1 MRVVL
6 IRHAHSQANL
16 AGVLSGRRP
25 NVHLSKEGIEQ
36 SKDLARR
43 LGDFVPHQ
51 IRISPMERC
60 LETITP
66 WLIQSS
72 ESKAKRPKPIVDQ
85 GLTEVDYGDWSGK
98 KLSVLSRHK
107 LWSVVQ
113 NTPSQM
119 YFPKGEGILEMQTR
133 ALQSIHKSIDRKAKA
148 PLVIVSHGDVIKSI
162 VAASL
167 GMHIDEFQ
175 RIIIDPSSISVI
187 DFSLTKPRVLL
198 LNDNRA
204 VVTDL
209 LIGKKRATNLLGGG
223 GGK

>member
-25 NVHLSKEGIEQ
+25 NVHLSKEGMEQ
-36 SKDLARR
+36 AKDLARR
-43 LGDFVPHQ
+43 LGDFTPHE

-66 WLIQSS
+66 WLNQKSD
-72 ESKAKRPKPIVDQ
+72 SKAIKRKPVIDH

-98 KLSVLSRHK
+98 KLSVLSRNK
-107 LWSVVQ
+107 LWTVVQ

-133 ALQSIHKSIDRKAKA
+133 ALQSIHSSIDKKAKA

-187 DFSLTKPRVLL
+187 DFSLVKPRVLL

-209 LIGKKRATNLLGGG
+209 LIAKKRATNLLGGG

>member
-1 MRVVL
+1 M

-25 NVHLSKEGIEQ
+25 NIHLSKDGIEQ
-36 SKDLARR
+36 AKDLARR
-43 LGDFVPHQ
+43 LGDFKPYE

-60 LETITP
+60 LETISP
-66 WLIQSS
+66 WLDKSS
-72 ESKAKRPKPIVDQ
+72 DSKANRPKPIIDH

-98 KLSVLSRHK
+98 KLSVLSRNK

-119 YFPKGEGILEMQTR
+119 YFPKGEGILEMQSR
-133 ALQSIHKSIDRKAKA
+133 ALQSIHNSIDRKAKA

-175 RIIIDPSSISVI
+175 RIIIDPASISII
-187 DFSLTKPRVLL
+187 DFSLAKPRVLL

-209 LIGKKRATNLLGGG
+209 LIAKKRSANLLGGG

>member
-36 SKDLARR
+36 AKDLARR
-43 LGDFVPHQ
+43 LGDFTPHE

-66 WLIQSS
+66 WLNQKSD
-72 ESKAKRPKPIVDQ
+72 SKAFKQKPVIDH
-85 GLTEVDYGDWSGK
+85 GLTEVDYGVWSGK
-98 KLSVLSRHK
+98 KLSVLSRNK
-107 LWSVVQ
+107 LWTVVQ

-133 ALQSIHKSIDRKAKA
+133 ALQSIHSSIDKKAKA

-187 DFSLTKPRVLL
+187 DFSLVKPRVLL

-209 LIGKKRATNLLGGG
+209 LTAKKRATNLLGGG

>member
-16 AGVLSGRRP
+16 TGVLSGRRP

-36 SKDLARR
+36 ARDLARR
-43 LGDFVPHQ
+43 LGDFIPHQ

-60 LETITP
+60 LETILP
-66 WLIQSS
+66 WISTNKGLKTNRVQ
-72 ESKAKRPKPIVDQ
+72 PIIDH

-98 KLSVLSRHK
+98 KLSVLSKNK

-119 YFPKGEGILEMQTR
+119 YFPKGEGILEMQSR
-133 ALQSIHKSIDRKAKA
+133 ALQSIHSSIDRKAKT

-162 VAASL
+162 VADCL

-175 RIIIDPSSISVI
+175 RIIIDPASVSII
-187 DFSLTKPRVLL
+187 DFSQAKPRVLL

-209 LIGKKRATNLLGGG
+209 LVGKNRSTNLLGGG
-223 GGK
+223 SGK

>member
-36 SKDLARR
+36 SKELARR
-43 LGDFVPHQ
+43 LGDFLPHQ

-60 LETITP
+60 LETISP
-66 WLIQSS
+66 WLNKNDSS
-72 ESKAKRPKPIVDQ
+72 KTIRPKPIIDH

-98 KLSVLSRHK
+98 KLSVLSRNK

-133 ALQSIHKSIDRKAKA
+133 ALESIHKSIDKKAKA

-162 VAASL
+162 VAACL

-175 RIIIDPSSISVI
+175 RIIIDPASISIV
-187 DFSLTKPRVLL
+187 DFSLAKPRVLL

-209 LIGKKRATNLLGGG
+209 LIAKKRPANLLGGG
-223 GGK
+223 AGK

>member
-36 SKDLARR
+36 ARDLARR

-60 LETITP
+60 LETILP
-66 WLIQSS
+66 WIGVIKSL
-72 ESKAKRPKPIVDQ
+72 ETKRVKPIIDH

-98 KLSVLSRHK
+98 KLSVLSRNK
-107 LWSVVQ
+107 LWPVVQ

-119 YFPKGEGILEMQTR
+119 YFPRGEGILEMQSR
-133 ALQSIHKSIDRKAKA
+133 ALQSIHNSLDRKAKN

-162 VAASL
+162 VASSL

-175 RIIIDPSSISVI
+175 RIIIDPASVSVI
-187 DFSLTKPRVLL
+187 DFSQTKPRVLL

-209 LIGKKRATNLLGGG
+209 LVEKKRSTNLLGGG
-223 GGK
+223 SGK

>member
-25 NVHLSKEGIEQ
+25 NVHLSKDGIEQ
-36 SKDLARR
+36 AKDLARR
-43 LGDFVPHQ
+43 LGDFKPHE

-60 LETITP
+60 LETISP
-66 WLIQSS
+66 WLDKNNGL
-72 ESKAKRPKPIVDQ
+72 KANIPKPIIDH

-98 KLSVLSRHK
+98 KLSVLSRNK

-133 ALQSIHKSIDRKAKA
+133 ALQSIHNSIDRKAKA

-162 VAASL
+162 VAACL

-175 RIIIDPSSISVI
+175 RIIIDPSSISII
-187 DFSLTKPRVLL
+187 DFSLAKPRVLL
-198 LNDNRA
+198 LNDSRS

-209 LIGKKRATNLLGGG
+209 LIAKKRSLNLLGGG
-223 GGK
+223 SGK

>member
-36 SKDLARR
+36 SKELARR
-43 LGDFVPHQ
+43 LGDFLPHQ

-60 LETITP
+60 LETISP
-66 WLIQSS
+66 WLNKNNT
-72 ESKAKRPKPIVDQ
+72 SKTIRPKPIIDH

-98 KLSVLSRHK
+98 KLSVLSRNK

-133 ALQSIHKSIDRKAKA
+133 ALESIHKSIDKKAKA

-162 VAASL
+162 VAACL

-175 RIIIDPSSISVI
+175 RIIIDPASISIV
-187 DFSLTKPRVLL
+187 DFSLAKPRVLL

-209 LIGKKRATNLLGGG
+209 LIAKKRPANLLGGG
-223 GGK
+223 AGK

>member
-1 MRVVL
+1 M

-25 NVHLSKEGIEQ
+25 NVHLSKDGIEQ
-36 SKDLARR
+36 AKDLARR
-43 LGDFVPHQ
+43 LGDFKPHE

-60 LETITP
+60 LETLSP
-66 WLIQSS
+66 WLDKNNG
-72 ESKAKRPKPIVDQ
+72 SKANVLKPIIDH

-98 KLSVLSRHK
+98 KLSVLSRNK

-133 ALQSIHKSIDRKAKA
+133 ALQSIHSSIDRKAKA

-162 VAASL
+162 VAACL

-175 RIIIDPSSISVI
+175 RIIIDPASISI
-187 DFSLTKPRVLL
+187 MDFSLAKPRVLL
-198 LNDNRA
+198 LNDSRS

-209 LIGKKRATNLLGGG
+209 LIAKKRPANLLGGG
-223 GGK
+223 SGK

>member
-72 ESKAKRPKPIVDQ
+72 ESKAKRPKPIIDQ
-85 GLTEVDYGDWSGK
+85 GLTEVDYGEWSGK

-119 YFPKGEGILEMQTR
+119 YFPKGEGILAMQTR
-133 ALQSIHKSIDRKAKA
+133 ALQSIHESIDTKAKA
-148 PLVIVSHGDVIKSI
+148 PIVIVSHGDVIKSI

>member
-36 SKDLARR
+36 SKELARR
-43 LGDFVPHQ
+43 LGDFLPHQ

-60 LETITP
+60 LETISP
-66 WLIQSS
+66 WLNKNNT
-72 ESKAKRPKPIVDQ
+72 SKTIRPKPIIDH

-98 KLSVLSRHK
+98 KLSVLSRNK

-133 ALQSIHKSIDRKAKA
+133 ALESIHKSIDKKAKA

-162 VAASL
+162 VAGCL

-175 RIIIDPSSISVI
+175 RIIIDPASISIV
-187 DFSLTKPRVLL
+187 DFSLAKPRVLL

-209 LIGKKRATNLLGGG
+209 LIAKKRPANLLGGG
-223 GGK
+223 AGK

>member
-36 SKDLARR
+36 SKELARR
-43 LGDFVPHQ
+43 LGDFLPHQ

-60 LETITP
+60 LETISP
-66 WLIQSS
+66 WLNKNNT
-72 ESKAKRPKPIVDQ
+72 SKTIRPKPIIDH
-85 GLTEVDYGDWSGK
+85 GLTEVDYGDWSGN
-98 KLSVLSRHK
+98 KLSVLSRNK

-133 ALQSIHKSIDRKAKA
+133 ALESIHKSIDKKAKA

-162 VAASL
+162 VAACL

-175 RIIIDPSSISVI
+175 RIIIDPASISIV
-187 DFSLTKPRVLL
+187 DFSLAKPRVLL

-209 LIGKKRATNLLGGG
+209 LIAKKRPANLLGGG
-223 GGK
+223 AGK

>member
-1 MRVVL
+1 M

-25 NVHLSKEGIEQ
+25 NVHLSKDGIEQ
-36 SKDLARR
+36 AKDLARR
-43 LGDFVPHQ
+43 LGDFKPHE

-60 LETITP
+60 LETISP
-66 WLIQSS
+66 WLDKNNGL
-72 ESKAKRPKPIVDQ
+72 KANIPKPIIDH

-98 KLSVLSRHK
+98 KLSVLSRNK

-133 ALQSIHKSIDRKAKA
+133 ALQSIHNSIDRKAKT

-162 VAASL
+162 LAACL

-175 RIIIDPSSISVI
+175 RIIIDPSSISII
-187 DFSLTKPRVLL
+187 DFSLEKPRVLL
-198 LNDNRA
+198 LNDSRS

-209 LIGKKRATNLLGGG
+209 LIAKKRSVNLLGGG
-223 GGK
+223 SGK

>member
-25 NVHLSKEGIEQ
+25 NIHLSKDGIEQ
-36 SKDLARR
+36 AKDLARR
-43 LGDFVPHQ
+43 LGDFKPHE

-60 LETITP
+60 LETISP
-66 WLIQSS
+66 WLDKSS
-72 ESKAKRPKPIVDQ
+72 DSKANRSKPIIDH

-98 KLSVLSRHK
+98 KLSVLSRNK

-119 YFPKGEGILEMQTR
+119 YFPKGEGILEMQSR
-133 ALQSIHKSIDRKAKA
+133 ALQSIHNSIDRKAKA

-175 RIIIDPSSISVI
+175 RIIIDPASISII
-187 DFSLTKPRVLL
+187 DFSLAKPRVLL

-209 LIGKKRATNLLGGG
+209 LIAKKRSANLLGGG

>member
-36 SKDLARR
+36 SKELARR
-43 LGDFVPHQ
+43 LGDFLPHQ

-60 LETITP
+60 LETISP
-66 WLIQSS
+66 WLNKNDSS
-72 ESKAKRPKPIVDQ
+72 KTIRPKPIIDHR
-85 GLTEVDYGDWSGK
+85 LTEVDYGDWSGK
-98 KLSVLSRHK
+98 KLSVLSRNK

-133 ALQSIHKSIDRKAKA
+133 ALESIHKSIDKKAKA

-162 VAASL
+162 VAACL

-175 RIIIDPSSISVI
+175 RIIIDPASISIV
-187 DFSLTKPRVLL
+187 DFSLAKPRVLL

-209 LIGKKRATNLLGGG
+209 LIAKKRPANLLGGG
-223 GGK
+223 AGK

>member
-25 NVHLSKEGIEQ
+25 NVHLSKDGIEQ
-36 SKDLARR
+36 AKDLARR
-43 LGDFVPHQ
+43 LGDFKPHE

-60 LETITP
+60 LETISP
-66 WLIQSS
+66 WLDKSS
-72 ESKAKRPKPIVDQ
+72 DSKANRPKSIIDH

-98 KLSVLSRHK
+98 KLSVLSRNK

-119 YFPKGEGILEMQTR
+119 YFPKGEGILEMQSR
-133 ALQSIHKSIDRKAKA
+133 ALQSIHNSIDRKAKA

-175 RIIIDPSSISVI
+175 RIIIDPASISII
-187 DFSLTKPRVLL
+187 DFSLAKPRVLL

-209 LIGKKRATNLLGGG
+209 LISKKRSANLLGGG

>member
-36 SKDLARR
+36 SKELARR
-43 LGDFVPHQ
+43 LGDFLPHQ

-60 LETITP
+60 LETISP
-66 WLIQSS
+66 WLNKNDSS
-72 ESKAKRPKPIVDQ
+72 KTIRPKPIIDH

-98 KLSVLSRHK
+98 KLSVLSRNK

-133 ALQSIHKSIDRKAKA
+133 ALESIHKSIDKKAKA

-162 VAASL
+162 VAACL
-167 GMHIDEFQ
+167 GMHTDEFQ
-175 RIIIDPSSISVI
+175 RIIIDPASISIV
-187 DFSLTKPRVLL
+187 DFSLAKPRVLL

-209 LIGKKRATNLLGGG
+209 LIAKKRPANLLGGG
-223 GGK
+223 AGK

>member
-36 SKDLARR
+36 AKDLARR
-43 LGDFVPHQ
+43 LGDFTPHE

-66 WLIQSS
+66 WLNQKSD
-72 ESKAKRPKPIVDQ
+72 SKAIKRKPVIDH

-98 KLSVLSRHK
+98 KLSVLSRNK
-107 LWSVVQ
+107 LWTVVQ

-133 ALQSIHKSIDRKAKA
+133 ALQSIHSSIDKKAKA

-187 DFSLTKPRVLL
+187 DFSLVKPRVLL

-209 LIGKKRATNLLGGG
+209 LIAKKRATNLLGGG

>member
-25 NVHLSKEGIEQ
+25 NVHLSKDGIEQ
-36 SKDLARR
+36 AIDLARR
-43 LGDFVPHQ
+43 LGDFKPHE

-60 LETITP
+60 LETISP
-66 WLIQSS
+66 WLDKSS
-72 ESKAKRPKPIVDQ
+72 ESKANRPKPIIDH

-98 KLSVLSRHK
+98 KLSVLSRNK

-119 YFPKGEGILEMQTR
+119 YFPKGEGILEMQSR
-133 ALQSIHKSIDRKAKA
+133 ALQSIHNSIDRKAKA

-175 RIIIDPSSISVI
+175 RIIIDPASISII
-187 DFSLTKPRVLL
+187 DFSLAKPRVLL

-209 LIGKKRATNLLGGG
+209 LIAKKRSANLLGGG

>member
-1 MRVVL
+1 M

-25 NVHLSKEGIEQ
+25 NVHLSKEGVEQ

-43 LGDFVPHQ
+43 LGSFVPHQ

-60 LETITP
+60 LETISP
-66 WLIQSS
+66 WLIASAA
-72 ESKAKRPKPIVDQ
+72 SKAYSQKPIVDH

-98 KLSVLSRHK
+98 KLSVLSRNK

-119 YFPKGEGILEMQTR
+119 YFPKGEGILEMQAR
-133 ALQSIHKSIDRKAKA
+133 AMESIHRSIDRRAKA

-175 RIIIDPSSISVI
+175 RIIIDPASVSII
-187 DFSLTKPRVLL
+187 DFSIAKPRVLL

-209 LIGKKRATNLLGGG
+209 LTGKKRSANLLGGG
-223 GGK
+223 GGGK

>member
-36 SKDLARR
+36 AKDLARR
-43 LGDFVPHQ
+43 LGDFTPHE

-66 WLIQSS
+66 WLNQKSD
-72 ESKAKRPKPIVDQ
+72 SKAIKRKPVIDH

-98 KLSVLSRHK
+98 KLSVLSRNK
-107 LWSVVQ
+107 LWTVVQ

-119 YFPKGEGILEMQTR
+119 YFPKGEGILEMQAR
-133 ALQSIHKSIDRKAKA
+133 ALQSIHSSIDKKAKA

-187 DFSLTKPRVLL
+187 DFSLVKPRVLL

-209 LIGKKRATNLLGGG
+209 LIAKKRATNLLGGG

>member
-1 MRVVL
+1 
-6 IRHAHSQANL
+6 L

>member
-25 NVHLSKEGIEQ
+25 NVHLSKDGIEQ
-36 SKDLARR
+36 AKDLARR
-43 LGDFVPHQ
+43 LGDFKPHE

-60 LETITP
+60 LETISP
-66 WLIQSS
+66 WLDKNNG
-72 ESKAKRPKPIVDQ
+72 SKANIPKPIIDH

-98 KLSVLSRHK
+98 KLSVLSRNK

-133 ALQSIHKSIDRKAKA
+133 ALQSIHNSIDRKAKA

-162 VAASL
+162 VAACL

-175 RIIIDPSSISVI
+175 RIIIDPSSISII
-187 DFSLTKPRVLL
+187 DFSLEKPRVLL
-198 LNDNRA
+198 LNDSRS

-209 LIGKKRATNLLGGG
+209 LIAKKRSVNLLGGG
-223 GGK
+223 SGK

>member
-25 NVHLSKEGIEQ
+25 NVHLSKDGVEQ
-36 SKDLARR
+36 AQDLARR
-43 LGDFVPHQ
+43 LGNFKPHE
-51 IRISPMERC
+51 IRVSPMERC
-60 LETITP
+60 LETISP
-66 WLIQSS
+66 WLNKDNV
-72 ESKAKRPKPIVDQ
+72 SKANRPKPIIDH

-98 KLSVLSRHK
+98 KLSVLSRNK

-133 ALQSIHKSIDRKAKA
+133 ALQSIHNSIDRKAKA

-162 VAASL
+162 VADSL

-175 RIIIDPSSISVI
+175 RIIIDPASISII
-187 DFSLTKPRVLL
+187 DFSLAKPRVLL
-198 LNDNRA
+198 LNDTRA

-209 LIGKKRATNLLGGG
+209 LIEKKRSVNLLGGG

>member
-36 SKDLARR
+36 AKDLARR
-43 LGDFVPHQ
+43 LGDFTPHE

-66 WLIQSS
+66 WLNQTSD
-72 ESKAKRPKPIVDQ
+72 SKAIKRKPVIDH

-98 KLSVLSRHK
+98 KLSVLSRNK
-107 LWSVVQ
+107 LWTVVQ

-133 ALQSIHKSIDRKAKA
+133 ALQSIHSSIDKKAKA

-187 DFSLTKPRVLL
+187 DFSLVKPRVLL

-209 LIGKKRATNLLGGG
+209 LIAKKRATNLLGGG

>member
-16 AGVLSGRRP
+16 EGVLSGRRP

-36 SKDLARR
+36 AKDLARR
-43 LGDFVPHQ
+43 LGDFTPHE

-66 WLIQSS
+66 WLNQKSD
-72 ESKAKRPKPIVDQ
+72 SKAIKQKPVIDH

-98 KLSVLSRHK
+98 KLSVLSRNK
-107 LWSVVQ
+107 LWTVVQ

-133 ALQSIHKSIDRKAKA
+133 ALQSIHSSIDKKAKA

-187 DFSLTKPRVLL
+187 DFSLVKPRVLL

-209 LIGKKRATNLLGGG
+209 LTAKKRATNLLGGG

>member
-1 MRVVL
+1 VVL

-36 SKDLARR
+36 AKDLARR
-43 LGDFVPHQ
+43 LGDFTPHE

-66 WLIQSS
+66 WLNQKSD
-72 ESKAKRPKPIVDQ
+72 SKAIKQKPVIDH

-98 KLSVLSRHK
+98 KLSVLSRNK
-107 LWSVVQ
+107 LWTVVQ

-133 ALQSIHKSIDRKAKA
+133 ALQSIHSSIDKKAKA

-187 DFSLTKPRVLL
+187 DFSLVKPRVLL

-209 LIGKKRATNLLGGG
+209 LTAKKRATNLLGGG

>member
-36 SKDLARR
+36 SKELARR
-43 LGDFVPHQ
+43 LGDFLPHQ

-60 LETITP
+60 LETISP
-66 WLIQSS
+66 WLNKNDSS
-72 ESKAKRPKPIVDQ
+72 KTIRPKPIIDH

-98 KLSVLSRHK
+98 KLTVLSRNK

-133 ALQSIHKSIDRKAKA
+133 ALESIHKSIDKKAKA

-162 VAASL
+162 VAACL

-175 RIIIDPSSISVI
+175 RIIIDPASISIV
-187 DFSLTKPRVLL
+187 DFSLAKPRVLL

-209 LIGKKRATNLLGGG
+209 LIAKKRPANLLGGG
-223 GGK
+223 AGK

>member
-25 NVHLSKEGIEQ
+25 NVHLSKDGIEQ
-36 SKDLARR
+36 AIDLARR
-43 LGDFVPHQ
+43 LGDFKPHE

-60 LETITP
+60 LETISP
-66 WLIQSS
+66 WLDKSS
-72 ESKAKRPKPIVDQ
+72 DSKANRPKPVIDH

-98 KLSVLSRHK
+98 KLSVLSRNK

-119 YFPKGEGILEMQTR
+119 YFPKGEGILEMQSR
-133 ALQSIHKSIDRKAKA
+133 ALQSIHNSIDRKAKA

-175 RIIIDPSSISVI
+175 RIIIDPASISII
-187 DFSLTKPRVLL
+187 DFSLAKPRVLL

-209 LIGKKRATNLLGGG
+209 LIAKKRSANLLGGG

>member
-25 NVHLSKEGIEQ
+25 NVHLSKDGIEQ
-36 SKDLARR
+36 AKDLARR
-43 LGDFVPHQ
+43 LGVFKPHE

-66 WLIQSS
+66 WLDKSNG
-72 ESKAKRPKPIVDQ
+72 SKAKVPKPIIDH

-98 KLSVLSRHK
+98 KLSVLSRNK

-133 ALQSIHKSIDRKAKA
+133 ALQSIHNSIDRKAKA

-162 VAASL
+162 VAACL

-175 RIIIDPSSISVI
+175 RIIIDPASISII

-198 LNDNRA
+198 LNDGRS

-209 LIGKKRATNLLGGG
+209 LIAKKRPANLLGGG
-223 GGK
+223 SGK

>member
-36 SKDLARR
+36 AKDLARR
-43 LGDFVPHQ
+43 LGDFTPHE

-66 WLIQSS
+66 WLNQKSD
-72 ESKAKRPKPIVDQ
+72 SKAIKQKPVIDH

-98 KLSVLSRHK
+98 KLSVLSRNK
-107 LWSVVQ
+107 LWTVVQ

-133 ALQSIHKSIDRKAKA
+133 ALQSIHSSIDKKAKA

-187 DFSLTKPRVLL
+187 DFSLVKPRVLL

-209 LIGKKRATNLLGGG
+209 FTAKKRATNLLGGG

>member
-43 LGDFVPHQ
+43 LGDFVPHE

-60 LETITP
+60 LETISP
-66 WLIQSS
+66 WLNRNTSS
-72 ESKAKRPKPIVDQ
+72 KSIDQKPTIDH

-98 KLSVLSRHK
+98 KLSVLCKNR

-133 ALQSIHKSIDRKAKA
+133 ALQSIHKSINRKVKA

-162 VAASL
+162 VADSL

-187 DFSLTKPRVLL
+187 DFSLVKPRVLL

-209 LIGKKRATNLLGGG
+209 LIAKKRATNLLGGG
-223 GGK
+223 GGE

>member
-16 AGVLSGRRP
+16 KGVLSGRRP

-43 LGDFVPHQ
+43 LGDFIPHE

-66 WLIQSS
+66 WLEQKSN
-72 ESKAKRPKPIVDQ
+72 SKRVKPKPIFDG

-98 KLSVLSRHK
+98 KLSVLSRNK
-107 LWSVVQ
+107 LWTVVQ

-119 YFPKGEGILEMQTR
+119 YFPKGEGILQMQSR
-133 ALQSIHKSIDRKAKA
+133 ALHAIHKSIDKKAKR

-162 VAASL
+162 IASAL
-167 GMHIDEFQ
+167 GMHLDEFQ
-175 RIIIDPSSISVI
+175 RIIIDPSSISVL
-187 DFSLTKPRVLL
+187 DFSMEKPRVLL
-198 LNDNRA
+198 LNDVRA

-209 LIGKKRATNLLGGG
+209 LTGKTRNANLLGGG

>member
-25 NVHLSKEGIEQ
+25 NVHLSKDGIEQ
-36 SKDLARR
+36 AKDLARR
-43 LGDFVPHQ
+43 LGDFKPHE

-60 LETITP
+60 LETISP
-66 WLIQSS
+66 WLNKGS
-72 ESKAKRPKPIVDQ
+72 ESKANRPEPIIDH

-98 KLSVLSRHK
+98 KLSVLSRNK

-133 ALQSIHKSIDRKAKA
+133 ALQSIHNRIDRKAKA

-175 RIIIDPSSISVI
+175 RIIIDPASISII
-187 DFSLTKPRVLL
+187 DFSLAKPRVLL

-209 LIGKKRATNLLGGG
+209 LIAKKRSANLLGGG